1 MNPEVNLAAT
11 AAAASFREF
20 ATSPGSKRAQF
31 LREIAAGIE
40 RLGDTLIE
48 CVNRETALPAARIVN
63 ERARTCMQ
71 LRLFADIAEQGAW
84 TGERIDVADPSR
96 NPPKPQVRSRL
107 RPLGPAVVF
116 AASNFPLAFSVAGGD
131 TAAALA
137 VGCPVIVKAH
147 PAHPQTSACVGEV
160 IREAAAKC
168 GLPAGVFSLLTD
180 GAHEIGLAIVQHP
193 LIKVGAFTGSLRG
206 GVALWRAAQQR
217 EEPIP
222 FFAEMG
228 SINPVFI
235 FPEALAR
242 APDVIASGLHAS
254 MTLGVGQFCTQ
265 PGVIFLVEDDV
276 SHACVDKLAA
286 LVMATPAGDMLSATI
301 CENYTRAIEERAN
314 QHSVRILAKGESASR
329 ASGPGRHRAGATLFA
344 TDPATFVARAELAQE
359 VFGPSSLIVL
369 CKSTA
374 DFVRCAE
381 SLHGQ
386 LTATIWGNVEPGDNS
401 DLLWTLE
408 QKVGRIVFN
417 GFPTGVEVGSA
428 MMHGG
433 PFPATTDSR
442 FTSVGTRSIYRFV
455 RPVAWQT
462 PAV

>member
-1 MNPEVNLAAT
+1 MNQEVNLAAK
-11 AAAASFREF
+11 AAAASFREY

-31 LREIAAGIE
+31 LRAIADGIE
-40 RLGDTLIE
+40 RLGDKLIE
-48 CVNRETALPAARIVN
+48 CVNRETALHAIRIAT

-71 LRLFADIAEQGAW
+71 LRLFADIAEQHAW
-84 TGERIDVADPSR
+84 TGERIDPADPSR

-147 PAHPQTSACVGEV
+147 PAHPETSALVGQV
-160 IREAAAKC
+160 IREAAAEC
-168 GLPAGVFSLLTD
+168 RLPGGVFSLLTD
-180 GAHEIGLAIVQHP
+180 SAHETGLAIVQHP

-235 FPEALAR
+235 YPETLAH
-242 APDVIASGLHAS
+242 AADAIATGLHAS

-265 PGVIFLVEDDV
+265 PGVIFLVEDNV
-276 SHACVDKLAA
+276 SRAFVDKLAA
-286 LVMATPAGDMLSATI
+286 LVSATPVGEMLSTTI
-301 CENYTRAIEERAN
+301 SENYTRAVEERTKK
-314 QHSVRILAKGESASR
+314 HGVRILARGESASR
-329 ASGPGRHRAGATLFA
+329 DSGIAGHRAGAVLFA
-344 TDPATFVARAELAQE
+344 TDASTFVAHPELAHE
-359 VFGPSSLIVL
+359 VFGPSSLVVF
-369 CKSTA
+369 CQSTA
-374 DFVRCAE
+374 DYVRCAE

-386 LTATIWGNVEPGDNS
+386 LTATIWADAETGDNS

-408 QKVGRIVFN
+408 QKAGRIVFN

-462 PAV
+462 SAA